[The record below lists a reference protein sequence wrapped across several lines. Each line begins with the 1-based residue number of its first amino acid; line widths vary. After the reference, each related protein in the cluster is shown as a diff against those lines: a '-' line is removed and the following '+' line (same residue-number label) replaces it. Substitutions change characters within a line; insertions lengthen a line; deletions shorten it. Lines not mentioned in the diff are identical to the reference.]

1 MQMFVI
7 NNSMKEL
14 DNNNII
20 LVFETLVLLVYFTEF
35 SSIIT

>member
-1 MQMFVI
+1 
-7 NNSMKEL
+7 MKEL

>member
-20 LVFETLVLLVYFTEF
+20 LVFETLVLLVYFTEL